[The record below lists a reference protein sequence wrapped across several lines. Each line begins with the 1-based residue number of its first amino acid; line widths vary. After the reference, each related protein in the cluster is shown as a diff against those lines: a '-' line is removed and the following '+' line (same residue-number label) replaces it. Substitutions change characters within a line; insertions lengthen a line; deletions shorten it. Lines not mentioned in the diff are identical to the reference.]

1 MTDNPYAVPESKLA
15 STDLQMGDFTIG
27 ESFSAA
33 WKACWSNFPQWL
45 GFGLLSMLVSILSM
59 FTVIGYFIVV
69 PVLLWG
75 NVVYLLNILDGKS
88 EINNLFVGFKQY
100 GKVLGR
106 MLLFIIIFILLSF
119 VTQAISFVGG
129 LMQEQS
135 LIIIGSIVNIIASIF
150 LMRFYF
156 AAFFM
161 VEKDMPAFEALST
174 SWQCTKGKTLK
185 VLLLGLAGIPIMLG
199 GVLALGV
206 GIFPAMLILYL
217 MWASAYRQ
225 MIQQ

>member
-1 MTDNPYAVPESKLA
+1 MTDNPYAAPESKLA
-15 STDLQMGDFTIG
+15 SSDLEMGDFTVG

-59 FTVIGYFIVV
+59 FTVIGYFVVV

-75 NVVYLLNILDGKS
+75 NVTYLLNLLDGKS

-106 MLLFIIIFILLSF
+106 MLLFILAFILLS
-119 VTQAISFVGG
+119 VITQSVSIIGTV
-129 LMQEQS
+129 MQEPS
-135 LIIIGSIVNIIASIF
+135 LMTVGSIINLIASIF
-150 LMRFYF
+150 LLRFYF
-156 AAFFM
+156 AIFFM
-161 VEKDMPAFEALST
+161 IEKDMPALEALST

-185 VLLLGLAGIPIMLG
+185 VILLGLAGIPIMLG
-199 GVLALGV
+199 GALALGIGV
-206 GIFPAMLILYL
+206 FPAMLIIYL

-225 MIQQ
+225 MVSQ